1 MRVRPSPH
9 CLRPTRPAEL
19 LQLAIGYEAVIADA
33 SASGCPALSSRPSP
47 ETWSILEYTGHVEFI
62 YGSVGQMC
70 EIADPDEL
78 APINGV
84 DPDEHVD
91 NAHFNEAAPME
102 MSAANPAVLVSR
114 LAWPR
119 GSRQRGIRLDA
130 AVQWQSCPTRS
141 LDRGDGA
148 REPPSPARH
157 HPVGCPLEEPSP
169 SAAGVARSL
178 RGCIP
183 MWRSSARISCV
194 H

>member
-1 MRVRPSPH
+1 MQGVTEVCTECEFDPRHIAYDQLGP
-9 CLRPTRPAEL
+9 EL

-102 MSAANPAVLVSR
+102 MSARIHRAGEQARGPSRVS
-114 LAWPR
+114 
-119 GSRQRGIRLDA
+119 
-130 AVQWQSCPTRS
+130 T
-141 LDRGDGA
+141 
-148 REPPSPARH
+148 
-157 HPVGCPLEEPSP
+157 
-169 SAAGVARSL
+169 AGHSIGRCCSMAILPHSVS
-178 RGCIP
+178 
-183 MWRSSARISCV
+183 
-194 H
+194 